1 MVMLSIAFLV
11 FVVLFFGL
19 QLASYYLTGLKIDE
33 NNITIVRFR
42 APFEYGIE
50 KINNDH
56 IASITSRKK
65 SPLDS
70 ILDMGQIEFA
80 ITDGRIINVPYM
92 TSPLLLAEK
101 CYQAS
106 SLEQKQ

>member
-1 MVMLSIAFLV
+1 MIMLSIAFLV

-33 NNITIVRFR
+33 NDITIVRFR

-80 ITDGRIINVPYM
+80 TTDGRIITLPYM

-101 CYQAS
+101 CHQVS
-106 SLEQKQ
+106 SLEQK